1 MAIASADR
9 VRLAYVVEQSSGTT
23 PTTPALQIVR
33 LTGESLDVTRENIVS
48 SELRADRNVMDLI
61 QVGGGA
67 GGGVEFEL
75 SYGTYDDWLASA
87 LQGSWSGGSSAVANR
102 IVTLTDMVNGVYSIA
117 NQPATPARITVTRTV
132 AGSADTAGKITIT
145 GTDTSDNPITED
157 IVPGATGVAVS
168 GRKIFKTVSLVVGS
182 GWTSDGTADQIT
194 VGVAAMPTV
203 LKNGS
208 TPKSFTLERTLL
220 DLSPNAY
227 FRFKGM
233 QVNGF
238 SLTCATKEIV
248 KGSFDFLGMS
258 GEAAEAAIA
267 GATYLDATTGE
278 VMDAASGFA
287 GFSVAG
293 LSGVHV
299 SSLSLDITNNL
310 RAPTAAGSVD
320 ALGIGAGRFELS
332 GSIEAYFE
340 DIELY
345 EAFLNGDATA
355 LAFTLG
361 STAGEKYTF
370 TIPNIKFETGTVQ
383 AQGNDSDIMASMTY
397 RGLYDSV
404 NGCTLMIERGVA

>member
-9 VRLAYVVEQSSGTT
+9 VRLAYVVEQVPGTT

-48 SELRADRNVMDLI
+48 SELRSDRNVMDLI

-67 GGGVEFEL
+67 GGGMEFEL
-75 SYGTYDDWLASA
+75 SYGTYDDLFASA
-87 LQGSWSGGSSAVANR
+87 LQSSWSGGSAADPDK
-102 IVTLTDMVNGVYSIA
+102 IVTSTDMINGVYTIA
-117 NQPATPARITVTRTV
+117 AQPEAPARITVTRTV
-132 AGSADTAGKITIT
+132 AGSADTAGVVTIT
-145 GTDTSDNPITED
+145 GTDANNNPITED
-157 IVPGATGVAVS
+157 ITPGATGVTVS
-168 GRKIFKTVSLVVGS
+168 GQKIFKTVTLVVGS
-182 GWTSDGTADQIT
+182 GWTGDGTADQIT
-194 VGVAAMPTV
+194 VGVAAMATV

-220 DLSPNAY
+220 DLTPNAY

-233 QVNGF
+233 QANRF
-238 SLTCATKEIV
+238 SLTCTTKEIV

-293 LSGVHV
+293 LSSVHV
-299 SSLSLDITNNL
+299 SSLSLDATNNL

-332 GSIEAYFE
+332 GSMEAYFE

-345 EAFLNGDATA
+345 KAFLDGDATA

-361 STAGEKYTF
+361 RTTNEKYTF
-370 TIPNIKFETGTVQ
+370 TIPNLKFETGTVQ

>member
-9 VRLAYVVEQSSGTT
+9 VRLAYVVESIPGTT

-75 SYGTYDDWLASA
+75 SYGTYDDLLASA

-194 VGVAAMPTV
+194 VGVAAMATV

-208 TPKSFTLERTLL
+208 TPMSFTLERTLL

-233 QVNGF
+233 QANGF

-267 GATYLDATTGE
+267 GATYFDATTGE

-299 SSLSLDITNNL
+299 SSLSLDATNNL

-340 DIELY
+340 DIKLY

-370 TIPNIKFETGTVQ
+370 TIPKLKFETGTVQ

-404 NGCTLMIERGVA
+404 NRCTLMIERGVA

>member
-9 VRLAYVVEQSSGTT
+9 VRLAYVVESIPGTT

-67 GGGVEFEL
+67 GGGMEFEL
-75 SYGTYDDWLASA
+75 SYGTYDDLLASA
-87 LQGSWSGGSSAVANR
+87 LQSSWSGGSAADTDK
-102 IVTLTDMVNGVYSIA
+102 IVTVTDMINGVYTIA
-117 NQPATPARITVTRTV
+117 AQPAAPARITVTRTV
-132 AGSADTAGKITIT
+132 AGSADTAGVVTIT
-145 GTDTSDNPITED
+145 GTDANDNPITED
-157 IVPGATGVAVS
+157 ITPGATGVTVS
-168 GRKIFKTVSLVVGS
+168 GQKTFKTVTLVVGS

-220 DLSPNAY
+220 DLTPNAY
-227 FRFKGM
+227 FRYKGM
-233 QVNGF
+233 QANGF
-238 SLTCATKEIV
+238 NLTCATKEIV

-361 STAGEKYTF
+361 RTTNEKYTF
-370 TIPNIKFETGTVQ
+370 TIPNLKFETGTVQ

>member
-9 VRLAYVVEQSSGTT
+9 VRLAYVVESIPGTT

-67 GGGVEFEL
+67 GGGMEFEL
-75 SYGTYDDWLASA
+75 SYGTYDDLLASA
-87 LQGSWSGGSSAVANR
+87 LQSSWSGGSAADPDK
-102 IVTLTDMVNGVYSIA
+102 IVTVTDMINGVYTIA
-117 NQPATPARITVTRTV
+117 AQPAAPARITVTRTV
-132 AGSADTAGKITIT
+132 AGSADTAGVVTIT
-145 GTDTSDNPITED
+145 GTDANDNPITED
-157 IVPGATGVAVS
+157 ITPGATGVTIS
-168 GRKIFKTVSLVVGS
+168 GQKTFKTVTLVVGS

-194 VGVAAMPTV
+194 VGVAAMATV

-233 QVNGF
+233 QANGF

-258 GEAAEAAIA
+258 GEAAEEAIS

-299 SSLSLDITNNL
+299 SSLSLDATNNL

-332 GSIEAYFE
+332 GSLEAYFE

-345 EAFLNGDATA
+345 EAFLDGDATS

-370 TIPNIKFETGTVQ
+370 TIPNLKFETGTVQ

>member
-1 MAIASADR
+1 MTIASADR
-9 VRLAYVVEQSSGTT
+9 VRLAYVVESIPGTT

-75 SYGTYDDWLASA
+75 SCGTYDDLLASA
-87 LQGSWSGGSSAVANR
+87 LQGSWGGGSAADPDK
-102 IVTLTDMVNGVYSIA
+102 IVTSTDMINGVYTIA
-117 NQPATPARITVTRTV
+117 AQPAAPARITVTRTV
-132 AGSADTAGKITIT
+132 AGSADTAGVVTIT
-145 GTDTSDNPITED
+145 GPDANDKPITED
-157 IVPGATGVAVS
+157 IVPGATGVTVS
-168 GRKIFKTVSLVVGS
+168 GQKTFKTVTLVVGS

-194 VGVAAMPTV
+194 VGVAAMPAV

-220 DLSPNAY
+220 DLTPSAY

-233 QVNGF
+233 QANGF

-299 SSLSLDITNNL
+299 SSLSLDATNNL
-310 RAPTAAGSVD
+310 RAPTAAGSVN

-332 GSIEAYFE
+332 GSLEAYFE
-340 DIELY
+340 DIKLY

-361 STAGEKYTF
+361 RTTNEKYTF
-370 TIPNIKFETGTVQ
+370 TIPRLKFETGTVQ

>member
-9 VRLAYVVEQSSGTT
+9 VRLAYVVEQVPGTT

-87 LQGSWSGGSSAVANR
+87 LQSSWSGGSAEDPDKIVAS
-102 IVTLTDMVNGVYSIA
+102 TDMINGAYTVA
-117 NQPATPARITVTRTV
+117 DNPATPARLTVTRTV
-132 AGSADTAGKITIT
+132 VGEADTPGKITIT
-145 GTDTSDNPITED
+145 GVGVDDSIISDEIT
-157 IVPGATGVAVS
+157 PGATGVTVT
-168 GRKIFKTVSLVVGS
+168 GTKIFKEVTFVVGS

-220 DLSPNAY
+220 DLTPNAY

-233 QVNGF
+233 QANRF
-238 SLTCATKEIV
+238 SLTCTTKEIV

-258 GEAAEAAIA
+258 GEAAEEAVA
-267 GATYLDATTGE
+267 GASYLSASTTE
-278 VMDAASGFA
+278 VMDAASDFA

-299 SSLSLDITNNL
+299 SSLSLDATNNL

-345 EAFLNGDATA
+345 EAFLDGDATA

-370 TIPNIKFETGTVQ
+370 TMPNIKFETGTVQ

>member
-9 VRLAYVVEQSSGTT
+9 VRLAYVVESIPGTT

-75 SYGTYDDWLASA
+75 SYSTYDDWLAGA
-87 LQGSWSGGSSAVANR
+87 LQGAWGGGSSAVANR
-102 IVTLTDMVNGVYSIA
+102 IVTATDMMNGVYSIA
-117 NQPATPARITVTRTV
+117 NQPANPARITVTRAV
-132 AGSADTAGKITIT
+132 AGSADTAGIITIT
-145 GTDTSDNPITED
+145 GTDANDNPITED
-157 IVPGATGVAVS
+157 IVPGANGVTVS
-168 GRKIFKTVSLVVGS
+168 GKKIFKTVTLVVGS

-287 GFSVAG
+287 GFSVVG

-370 TIPNIKFETGTVQ
+370 TIPKLKFETGTVQ

>member
-87 LQGSWSGGSSAVANR
+87 LQGSWSGGSAADPDKIVAS
-102 IVTLTDMVNGVYSIA
+102 TDMINGVYTIA
-117 NQPATPARITVTRTV
+117 AQPAAPARITVTRTV
-132 AGSADTAGKITIT
+132 AGSADTAGVVTIT
-145 GTDTSDNPITED
+145 GTDASDNPITED
-157 IVPGATGVAVS
+157 IVPGATGVTVS
-168 GRKIFKTVSLVVGS
+168 GQKTFKTVTFVVGS

-194 VGVAAMPTV
+194 VGVAAMATV

-233 QVNGF
+233 QANGF

-258 GEAAEAAIA
+258 GEAGEAAIA

-299 SSLSLDITNNL
+299 SSLSLDATNNL
-310 RAPTAAGSVD
+310 RAPTAAGSVN

-332 GSIEAYFE
+332 GSLEAYFE

-355 LAFTLG
+355 LEFTLG
-361 STAGEKYTF
+361 RTTNEKYAF
-370 TIPNIKFETGTVQ
+370 TIPRLKFETGTVQ

>member
-1 MAIASADR
+1 MVIASADR
-9 VRLAYVVEQSSGTT
+9 VRLAYVVESVPGTT

-75 SYGTYDDWLASA
+75 SYGTYDDLFASA

-132 AGSADTAGKITIT
+132 AGSADTAGVVTIT
-145 GTDTSDNPITED
+145 GTDANDNPITED
-157 IVPGATGVAVS
+157 ITPGATGVTIS
-168 GRKIFKTVSLVVGS
+168 GQKTFKTVTLVVGS

-194 VGVAAMPTV
+194 VGVAAMATV

-220 DLSPNAY
+220 DLSPSAY

-233 QVNGF
+233 QANGF

-293 LSGVHV
+293 LPGVHV
-299 SSLSLDITNNL
+299 SSLSLDATNNL

-332 GSIEAYFE
+332 GSLEAYFE
-340 DIELY
+340 NIELY
-345 EAFLNGDATA
+345 EAFLDGDATA
-355 LAFTLG
+355 LEFTLG
-361 STAGEKYTF
+361 QTTNEKYTF
-370 TIPNIKFETGTVQ
+370 TIPRLKFETGTVQ